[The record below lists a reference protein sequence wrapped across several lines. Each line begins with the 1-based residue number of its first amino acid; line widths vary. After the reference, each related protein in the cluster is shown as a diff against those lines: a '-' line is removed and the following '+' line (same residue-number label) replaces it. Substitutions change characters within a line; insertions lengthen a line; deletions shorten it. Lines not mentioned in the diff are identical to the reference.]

1 MSVTTVERVTGGG
14 PAAARTIGLAA
25 EIVVTVSRASRDCWA
40 DAPGVAAQAVE
51 LQERCPSL
59 ALEDEHAWMT
69 ALAALGDAVD
79 STGDGRAADLHTVLA
94 ESVQLLVAIAEAG
107 ADAAELAALA
117 ARFGLRSYTADAASA
132 ALLAQASVRVARHLV
147 AVNLATRADDELSTR
162 ASAADWRAEQ
172 AVAQALEGAE
182 R

>member
-25 EIVVTVSRASRDCWA
+25 EIVVTVARASRECWA
-40 DAPGVAAQAVE
+40 EAPGVAAQAVE
-51 LQERCPSL
+51 LQERCPAL

-79 STGDGRAADLHTVLA
+79 SSADGRGADLRAALA
-94 ESVQLLVAIAEAG
+94 QSVELLVAIAEAG
-107 ADAAELAALA
+107 ADTAELAALA
-117 ARFGLRSYTADAASA
+117 ARFGRRSYTSDAAAA

-147 AVNLATRADDELSTR
+147 GVNLATRADDELSTR
-162 ASAADWRAEQ
+162 ASAAEWRAEQ
-172 AVAQALEGAE
+172 AVSQALEGAE